1 MPYSVTVL
9 GSIIKYSAVL
19 HAYIHVHVQ
28 GTGNSMVLLHS
39 CMYSVCLII
48 TTRIAYQLP

>member
-48 TTRIAYQLP
+48 TTCIAYQLP